1 MTTFYQFNGTVF
13 VPSTWTMPDTVAGGE
28 TGEVLSSYGP
38 NAATFE
44 TPPDNLLLYR
54 NAATT
59 LDNPWLAQW
68 ASANGHS
75 SADNAGYAVALR
87 NGSLKWMRGSHSNPD
102 PLVDELLTY
111 VIVVNGIDTALAIA
125 INVNQTGPIL
135 NSTDTVAVNAGDLI
149 SMRCDGLTA
158 TRGVRAG
165 INFFLD

>member
-13 VPSTWTMPDTVAGGE
+13 VPSTWSMPDSVGAGDAGK
-28 TGEVLSSYGP
+28 VLTTLEANVSS
-38 NAATFE
+38 FE
-44 TPPDNLLLYR
+44 TPIDNLLLYR

-75 SADNAGYAVALR
+75 SAGNAGYAVALR
-87 NGSLKWMRGSHSNPD
+87 TGLLRWMRASHSAV
-102 PLVDELLTY
+102 LVADELLTY
-111 VIVVNGIDTALAIA
+111 VIVVNGADTALTVSL
-125 INVNQTGPIL
+125 NVNETGPVL

-158 TRGVRAG
+158 TRAVRAG
-165 INFFLD
+165 VIFFLD